1 MKTALAQPVN
11 DMERTILE
19 DFFSEYK
26 DTLTMSELKEKFE
39 AFKKEWKIRM
49 INYLIGELEIS

>member
-1 MKTALAQPVN
+1 MKSTLAKPVN

-26 DTLTMSELKEKFE
+26 DTLTMSEVKEKFE
-39 AFKKEWKIRM
+39 MFKK
-49 INYLIGELEIS
+49 